1 MSNFTQ
7 LNLQGNSNSKQTAKP
22 MPGNTSPLPDNK
34 KQPNKQH
41 GKAKVAAI
49 VGSFLAATLIVTFTL
64 GTNACS
70 KSKPAVA
77 TNTPPALQSASVP
90 VMPTTSSPTETS
102 KPAKKSPRQHKLAT
116 FKNPEFGLSF
126 RYPKHYNMMEG
137 EQTDAAQTNLASST
151 MNFVQAGGQ
160 TLTTVELPQ
169 TLYPGTDFN
178 SAFFTVSVNPKLTAD
193 DCGQF
198 AFPEV
203 SGLDDGSAA
212 PAKVNVA
219 GTEYNEMNDLVSD
232 GSQQANARY
241 YHLYQ
246 NNVCYEFALGL
257 QTTSDDDTK
266 KVVKPVNRDKVFDKL
281 QWMLSTVKIKSVAMP
296 LAPAVSASAP
306 SEATSETTNQ

>member
-1 MSNFTQ
+1 MNPHRLEDPAQEAIMSNFTQ
-7 LNLQGNSNSKQTAKP
+7 LNLQGNSNSKQTPKP
-22 MPGNTSPLPDNK
+22 TPGTSNPLPGNK

-49 VGSFLAATLIVTFTL
+49 VGSFMAATLIVTFTL

-77 TNTPPALQSASVP
+77 MNTTPAVQPAQAP
-90 VMPTTSSPTETS
+90 VMPATPSPTETP

-203 SGLDDGSAA
+203 SGLEDGSAT

-219 GTEYNEMNDLVSD
+219 GT
-232 GSQQANARY
+232 
-241 YHLYQ
+241 
-246 NNVCYEFALGL
+246 
-257 QTTSDDDTK
+257 
-266 KVVKPVNRDKVFDKL
+266 
-281 QWMLSTVKIKSVAMP
+281 
-296 LAPAVSASAP
+296 
-306 SEATSETTNQ
+306 

>member
-7 LNLQGNSNSKQTAKP
+7 LNLQGNSNSKPTPKP
-22 MPGNTSPLPDNK
+22 TPGTGNPLPSNTTK
-34 KQPNKQH
+34 KTTKQH

-49 VGSFLAATLIVTFTL
+49 VGSFMAATLIVTFTL

-77 TNTPPALQSASVP
+77 ANTTAAVQPAPAP
-90 VMPTTSSPTETS
+90 VMPTTPYPTETP

-116 FKNPEFGLSF
+116 FKSPEFGLSF
-126 RYPKHYNMMEG
+126 RYPKHYDMKEG
-137 EQTDAAQTNLASST
+137 EQTDATQTNLASST

-169 TLYPGTDFN
+169 KLYPGTDFN
-178 SAFFTVSVNPKLTAD
+178 SAFFTVSVNPRLTAD

-212 PAKVNVA
+212 PAKVNIA

-257 QTTSDDDTK
+257 QTASDEDTT

-281 QWMLSTVKIKSVAMP
+281 QWMLSTVKIKPVVTTP
-296 LAPAVSASAP
+296 TPAVSASAP
-306 SEATSETTNQ
+306 SSTPETTNQ